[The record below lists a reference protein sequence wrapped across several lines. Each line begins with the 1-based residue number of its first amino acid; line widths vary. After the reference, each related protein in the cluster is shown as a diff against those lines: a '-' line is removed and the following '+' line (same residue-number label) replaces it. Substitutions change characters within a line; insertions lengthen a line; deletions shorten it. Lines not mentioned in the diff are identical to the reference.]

1 MAKIVEMDKIVTLE
15 KQLVENNVQLPP
27 FDIDFRRLMRSDQLP
42 YDKFREIH
50 FWLWI
55 F

>member
-1 MAKIVEMDKIVTLE
+1 MAKIVKMDKTVTL

-27 FDIDFRRLMRSDQLP
+27 FDIDFRRLMRPDQLH